1 MEQDIKNEMKQR
13 ILAEIDMSQEIDDM
27 EVRRLVDQCIM
38 EYKGTTELP
47 LSARIKLRK
56 ELFNTV
62 RRMDVLSEFLEDE
75 SVTEIMING
84 YDNIFIERSG
94 RVYKV
99 DQTFENEERL
109 ASIIQQIVAGCNR
122 IVNEAV
128 PIVDARLADGSRV
141 NVVLPP
147 ISLNGPTMTIR
158 KFPKEKM
165 TMERL
170 IEVGA
175 LSEDAAEFLERL
187 VKARYNIFVSGGTGA
202 GKTTFL
208 NALSDYIPQQERVI
222 TIEDSAE
229 LQLKNVVNLVRLE
242 SRNSNVEG
250 TNAVTIR
257 ELIKSS
263 LRMRPDRVIVGE
275 VRDAA
280 AIDMLAAMNTGHD
293 GSLSTGHAN
302 SSRDMITRLESMVL
316 MGMELPLEAVRR
328 QIASAVD
335 VIIHLGRLRDGSRKV
350 LEIAEVTGMRDGQVE
365 LRTIYQFE
373 EMTTGEMQKQDVTEV
388 FLFQMET
395 AGSQVRKP
403 AENEQPQKVA
413 GRLLAKAEL
422 QDQEKFRRA
431 GIVYKSILHADGI
444 SADAGM
450 RKFWDE
456 RKIGRNEQTERCWK
470 KN

>member
-1 MEQDIKNEMKQR
+1 MAGRVAEAVMEQEIKNEMKQR
-13 ILAEIDMSQEIDDM
+13 ILAELDMSQEIDDM

-38 EYKGTTELP
+38 EYKGMTELP
-47 LSARIKLRK
+47 LPARIKLRK

-175 LSEDAAEFLERL
+175 LSEDAAEFLKRL

-242 SRNSNVEG
+242 SRNSNVE
-250 TNAVTIR
+250 
-257 ELIKSS
+257 
-263 LRMRPDRVIVGE
+263 
-275 VRDAA
+275 
-280 AIDMLAAMNTGHD
+280 
-293 GSLSTGHAN
+293 
-302 SSRDMITRLESMVL
+302 
-316 MGMELPLEAVRR
+316 
-328 QIASAVD
+328 
-335 VIIHLGRLRDGSRKV
+335 
-350 LEIAEVTGMRDGQVE
+350 
-365 LRTIYQFE
+365 
-373 EMTTGEMQKQDVTEV
+373 
-388 FLFQMET
+388 
-395 AGSQVRKP
+395 
-403 AENEQPQKVA
+403 
-413 GRLLAKAEL
+413 
-422 QDQEKFRRA
+422 
-431 GIVYKSILHADGI
+431 
-444 SADAGM
+444 
-450 RKFWDE
+450 
-456 RKIGRNEQTERCWK
+456 
-470 KN
+470 

>member
-1 MEQDIKNEMKQR
+1 MAGRVAEDVMEQEIKNEMKQR
-13 ILAEIDMSQEIDDM
+13 ILAELDMSQEIDDM

-47 LSARIKLRK
+47 LPARIKLRK

-175 LSEDAAEFLERL
+175 LSEDAAEFLKRL

-302 SSRDMITRLESMVL
+302 SSGDMITRLESMVL

-350 LEIAEVTGMRDGQVE
+350 LEIAEVTGMREGLVE
-365 LRTIYQFE
+365 LHTIYEFE
-373 EMTTGEMQKQDVTEV
+373 EMVAGE
-388 FLFQMET
+388 
-395 AGSQVRKP
+395 
-403 AENEQPQKVA
+403 EQEVA
-413 GRLLAKAEL
+413 GRLRARAEL
-422 QDQEKFRRA
+422 LHQEKFLRA
-431 GIVYKSILHADGI
+431 GIAYKSVLCAEVRSEG
-444 SADAGM
+444 AGV
-450 RKFWDE
+450 
-456 RKIGRNEQTERCWK
+456 
-470 KN
+470 

>member
-1 MEQDIKNEMKQR
+1 MAGRVAEAVMEQEIKNEMKQR
-13 ILAEIDMSQEIDDM
+13 ILAELDMSQEIDDM

-47 LSARIKLRK
+47 LPARIKLRK

-84 YDNIFIERSG
+84 YDNIFIERFG

-175 LSEDAAEFLERL
+175 LSEDAAEFLKRL

-302 SSRDMITRLESMVL
+302 SSGDMITRLESMVL

-350 LEIAEVTGMRDGQVE
+350 LEIAEVTGMREGLIE
-365 LRTIYQFE
+365 LHTIYEFE
-373 EMTTGEMQKQDVTEV
+373 EMVAGEEQEVTDMVYAAAGTLSEQNV
-388 FLFQMET
+388 TDGFQL
-395 AGSQVRKP
+395 
-403 AENEQPQKVA
+403 QKVT
-413 GRLLAKAEL
+413 GRLRARAEL
-422 QDQEKFRRA
+422 LHQEKFLRA
-431 GIVYKSILHADGI
+431 GIAYKSVLCAEVRSEG
-444 SADAGM
+444 AGV
-450 RKFWDE
+450 
-456 RKIGRNEQTERCWK
+456 
-470 KN
+470 

>member
-1 MEQDIKNEMKQR
+1 MAGRIAEAVMEQEIKNEMKQR
-13 ILAEIDMSQEIDDM
+13 ILAELDMSQEIDDM

-38 EYKGTTELP
+38 EYKGMTELP
-47 LSARIKLRK
+47 LPARIKLRK

-175 LSEDAAEFLERL
+175 LSEDAAEFLKRL

-250 TNAVTIR
+250 MNAVTIR

-302 SSRDMITRLESMVL
+302 SSGDMITRLESMVL

-350 LEIAEVTGMRDGQVE
+350 LEIAEVTGMREGLVE
-365 LRTIYQFE
+365 LHTIYEFE
-373 EMTTGEMQKQDVTEV
+373 EMVAGEEQEVTDMVYAAAGTLSEQNV
-388 FLFQMET
+388 TDGFQL
-395 AGSQVRKP
+395 
-403 AENEQPQKVA
+403 QKVT
-413 GRLLAKAEL
+413 GRLRARAEL
-422 QDQEKFRRA
+422 LHQEKFLRA
-431 GIVYKSILHADGI
+431 GIAYKSVLCAEVRSEG
-444 SADAGM
+444 AGV
-450 RKFWDE
+450 
-456 RKIGRNEQTERCWK
+456 
-470 KN
+470 

>member
-1 MEQDIKNEMKQR
+1 MAGRVAEDVMEQEIKNEMKQR
-13 ILAEIDMSQEIDDM
+13 ILAELDMSQEIDDM

-47 LSARIKLRK
+47 LPARIKLRK

-175 LSEDAAEFLERL
+175 LSEDAAEFLKRL

-208 NALSDYIPQQERVI
+208 NALSDYIPQQERVF

-302 SSRDMITRLESMVL
+302 SSGDMITRLESMVL

-350 LEIAEVTGMRDGQVE
+350 LEIAEVTGMREGLVE
-365 LRTIYQFE
+365 LHTIYEFE
-373 EMTTGEMQKQDVTEV
+373 EM
-388 FLFQMET
+388 
-395 AGSQVRKP
+395 
-403 AENEQPQKVA
+403 VA
-413 GRLLAKAEL
+413 GEEQEVTDMVYAAAGTLSEQNVTDGFQLHKVTGRLRARAEL
-422 QDQEKFRRA
+422 LHQEKFLRA
-431 GIVYKSILHADGI
+431 GIAYKSVLCAEVRSEG
-444 SADAGM
+444 AGV
-450 RKFWDE
+450 
-456 RKIGRNEQTERCWK
+456 
-470 KN
+470 

>member
-1 MEQDIKNEMKQR
+1 MAGRVAEAVMEQEIKNEMKQR
-13 ILAEIDMSQEIDDM
+13 ILAELDMSQEIDDM

-47 LSARIKLRK
+47 LPARIKLRK

-94 RVYKV
+94 RIYKV
-99 DQTFENEERL
+99 DQTFENEDRL

-302 SSRDMITRLESMVL
+302 SSGDMITRLESMVL

-350 LEIAEVTGMRDGQVE
+350 LEIAEVTGMREGLVE
-365 LRTIYQFE
+365 LHTIYEFE
-373 EMTTGEMQKQDVTEV
+373 EMVAGEEQEVTDMVYAAAGTLSEQNV
-388 FLFQMET
+388 TDGFQL
-395 AGSQVRKP
+395 
-403 AENEQPQKVA
+403 QKVT
-413 GRLLAKAEL
+413 GRLRARAEL
-422 QDQEKFRRA
+422 LHQEKFLRA
-431 GIVYKSILHADGI
+431 GIAYKSVLCAEVRSEG
-444 SADAGM
+444 AGV
-450 RKFWDE
+450 
-456 RKIGRNEQTERCWK
+456 
-470 KN
+470 

>member
-1 MEQDIKNEMKQR
+1 MAGRVAEAVMEQEIKNEMKQR
-13 ILAEIDMSQEIDDM
+13 ILAELDMSQEIDDM

-47 LSARIKLRK
+47 LPARIKLRK

-175 LSEDAAEFLERL
+175 LSEDAAEFLKRL

-302 SSRDMITRLESMVL
+302 SSGDMITRLESMVL

-350 LEIAEVTGMRDGQVE
+350 LEIAEVTGMREGLVE
-365 LRTIYQFE
+365 FHTIYEFE
-373 EMTTGEMQKQDVTEV
+373 EMVAGEEQEVTDMVYAAAGTLSEQNV
-388 FLFQMET
+388 TDGFQL
-395 AGSQVRKP
+395 
-403 AENEQPQKVA
+403 QKVT
-413 GRLLAKAEL
+413 GRLRARAEL
-422 QDQEKFRRA
+422 LHQEKFLRA
-431 GIVYKSILHADGI
+431 GIAYKSVLCAEVRSEG
-444 SADAGM
+444 AGV
-450 RKFWDE
+450 
-456 RKIGRNEQTERCWK
+456 
-470 KN
+470 

>member
-1 MEQDIKNEMKQR
+1 MAGRVAEDVMEQEIKNEMKQR
-13 ILAEIDMSQEIDDM
+13 ILAELDMSQEIDDM

-47 LSARIKLRK
+47 LPARIKLRK

-175 LSEDAAEFLERL
+175 LSEDAAEFLKRL

-302 SSRDMITRLESMVL
+302 SSGDMITRLESMVL

-335 VIIHLGRLRDGSRKV
+335 VIIHLGRLSDGSRKV
-350 LEIAEVTGMRDGQVE
+350 LEIAEVTGMREGLVE
-365 LRTIYQFE
+365 LHTIYEFE
-373 EMTTGEMQKQDVTEV
+373 EM
-388 FLFQMET
+388 
-395 AGSQVRKP
+395 
-403 AENEQPQKVA
+403 VA
-413 GRLLAKAEL
+413 GEEQEVTDMVYAAAGTLSEQNVTDGFQLHKVTGRLRARAEL
-422 QDQEKFRRA
+422 LHQEKFLRA
-431 GIVYKSILHADGI
+431 GIAYKSVLCAEVRSEG
-444 SADAGM
+444 AGV
-450 RKFWDE
+450 
-456 RKIGRNEQTERCWK
+456 
-470 KN
+470 

>member
-1 MEQDIKNEMKQR
+1 MAGRVAEAVMEQEIKNEMKQR
-13 ILAEIDMSQEIDDM
+13 ILAELDMSQEIDDM

-47 LSARIKLRK
+47 LPARIKLRK

-175 LSEDAAEFLERL
+175 LSEDAAEFLKRL

-302 SSRDMITRLESMVL
+302 SSGDRKSTRLNSSHEIPSRM
-316 MGMELPLEAVRR
+316 PS
-328 QIASAVD
+328 SA
-335 VIIHLGRLRDGSRKV
+335 
-350 LEIAEVTGMRDGQVE
+350 
-365 LRTIYQFE
+365 
-373 EMTTGEMQKQDVTEV
+373 
-388 FLFQMET
+388 
-395 AGSQVRKP
+395 
-403 AENEQPQKVA
+403 
-413 GRLLAKAEL
+413 
-422 QDQEKFRRA
+422 
-431 GIVYKSILHADGI
+431 
-444 SADAGM
+444 
-450 RKFWDE
+450 
-456 RKIGRNEQTERCWK
+456 
-470 KN
+470 

>member
-1 MEQDIKNEMKQR
+1 MAGRVAEDVMEQEIKNEMKQR
-13 ILAEIDMSQEIDDM
+13 ILAELDMSQEIDDM

-47 LSARIKLRK
+47 LPARIKLRK

-128 PIVDARLADGSRV
+128 PIVDARLVDGSRV

-175 LSEDAAEFLERL
+175 LSEDAAEFLKRL

-302 SSRDMITRLESMVL
+302 SSGDMITRLESMVL

-350 LEIAEVTGMRDGQVE
+350 LEIAEVTGMREGLVE
-365 LRTIYQFE
+365 LHTIYEFE
-373 EMTTGEMQKQDVTEV
+373 EMVAGEEQEVTDMVYAAAGTLSEQNV
-388 FLFQMET
+388 TDGFQL
-395 AGSQVRKP
+395 
-403 AENEQPQKVA
+403 QKVT
-413 GRLLAKAEL
+413 GRLRARAEL
-422 QDQEKFRRA
+422 LHQEKFLRA
-431 GIVYKSILHADGI
+431 GIAYKSVLCAEVRSEG
-444 SADAGM
+444 AGV
-450 RKFWDE
+450 
-456 RKIGRNEQTERCWK
+456 
-470 KN
+470 

>member
-1 MEQDIKNEMKQR
+1 MAGRVAEDVMEQEIKNEMKQR
-13 ILAEIDMSQEIDDM
+13 ILAELDMSQEIDDM

-47 LSARIKLRK
+47 LPARIKLRK

-175 LSEDAAEFLERL
+175 LSEDAAEFLKRL

-280 AIDMLAAMNTGHD
+280 AIDMLAAMNTGHA

-302 SSRDMITRLESMVL
+302 SSGDMITRLESMVL

-350 LEIAEVTGMRDGQVE
+350 LEIAEVTGMREGLVE
-365 LRTIYQFE
+365 LHTIYEFE
-373 EMTTGEMQKQDVTEV
+373 EM
-388 FLFQMET
+388 
-395 AGSQVRKP
+395 
-403 AENEQPQKVA
+403 VA
-413 GRLLAKAEL
+413 GEEQEVTDMVYAAAGTLSEQNVTDGFQLHKVTGRLRARAEL
-422 QDQEKFRRA
+422 LHQEKFLRA
-431 GIVYKSILHADGI
+431 GIAYKSVLCAEVRSEG
-444 SADAGM
+444 AGV
-450 RKFWDE
+450 
-456 RKIGRNEQTERCWK
+456 
-470 KN
+470 

>member
-1 MEQDIKNEMKQR
+1 MAGRVAEDVMEQEIKNEMKQR
-13 ILAEIDMSQEIDDM
+13 ILAELDMSQEIDDM

-47 LSARIKLRK
+47 LPARIKLRK

-175 LSEDAAEFLERL
+175 LSEDAAEFLKRL

-302 SSRDMITRLESMVL
+302 SSGDMITRLESMVL

-350 LEIAEVTGMRDGQVE
+350 LEIAEVTGMREGLVE
-365 LRTIYQFE
+365 LHTIYEFE
-373 EMTTGEMQKQDVTEV
+373 EMVAGEEQEVTDMVYAAAGTLSEQNV
-388 FLFQMET
+388 TDGFQL
-395 AGSQVRKP
+395 
-403 AENEQPQKVA
+403 QKVT
-413 GRLLAKAEL
+413 GRLRARAEL
-422 QDQEKFRRA
+422 LHQEKVLRA
-431 GIVYKSILHADGI
+431 GIAYKSVLCAEVRSEG
-444 SADAGM
+444 AGV
-450 RKFWDE
+450 
-456 RKIGRNEQTERCWK
+456 
-470 KN
+470 

>member
-1 MEQDIKNEMKQR
+1 MRETSWKKMAGRVAEDVMEQEIKNEMKQR
-13 ILAEIDMSQEIDDM
+13 ILAELDMSQEIDDM

-47 LSARIKLRK
+47 LPARIKLRK

-175 LSEDAAEFLERL
+175 LSEDAAEFLKRL

-302 SSRDMITRLESMVL
+302 SSGDMITSLESMVL

-350 LEIAEVTGMRDGQVE
+350 LEIAEVTGMREGLVE
-365 LRTIYQFE
+365 LHTIYEFE
-373 EMTTGEMQKQDVTEV
+373 EM
-388 FLFQMET
+388 
-395 AGSQVRKP
+395 
-403 AENEQPQKVA
+403 VA
-413 GRLLAKAEL
+413 GEEQEVTDMVYAAAGTLSEQNVTDGFQLHKVTGRLRARAEL
-422 QDQEKFRRA
+422 LHQEKFLRA
-431 GIVYKSILHADGI
+431 GIAYKSVLCAAVRSEG
-444 SADAGM
+444 AGV
-450 RKFWDE
+450 
-456 RKIGRNEQTERCWK
+456 
-470 KN
+470 

>member
-1 MEQDIKNEMKQR
+1 MAGRVAEAVMEQEIKNEMKQR
-13 ILAEIDMSQEIDDM
+13 ILAELDMSQEIDDM

-38 EYKGTTELP
+38 EYKGTVELP
-47 LSARIKLRK
+47 LPARIKLRK

-122 IVNEAV
+122 IVNEAI

-175 LSEDAAEFLERL
+175 LSEDAAEFLKRL

-222 TIEDSAE
+222 TIDYKVTFLYLFVKVSNI
-229 LQLKNVVNLVRLE
+229 L
-242 SRNSNVEG
+242 RN
-250 TNAVTIR
+250 
-257 ELIKSS
+257 IKYN
-263 LRMRPDRVIVGE
+263 
-275 VRDAA
+275 
-280 AIDMLAAMNTGHD
+280 ID
-293 GSLSTGHAN
+293 
-302 SSRDMITRLESMVL
+302 
-316 MGMELPLEAVRR
+316 
-328 QIASAVD
+328 
-335 VIIHLGRLRDGSRKV
+335 
-350 LEIAEVTGMRDGQVE
+350 
-365 LRTIYQFE
+365 
-373 EMTTGEMQKQDVTEV
+373 
-388 FLFQMET
+388 
-395 AGSQVRKP
+395 
-403 AENEQPQKVA
+403 
-413 GRLLAKAEL
+413 
-422 QDQEKFRRA
+422 
-431 GIVYKSILHADGI
+431 
-444 SADAGM
+444 
-450 RKFWDE
+450 
-456 RKIGRNEQTERCWK
+456 IG
-470 KN
+470 

>member
-1 MEQDIKNEMKQR
+1 MAGRVAEDVMEQEIKNEMKQR
-13 ILAEIDMSQEIDDM
+13 ILAELDMSQEIDDM

-47 LSARIKLRK
+47 LPARIKLRK

-170 IEVGA
+170 IEVRA
-175 LSEDAAEFLERL
+175 LSEDAAEFLKRL

-302 SSRDMITRLESMVL
+302 SSGDMITRLESMVL

-350 LEIAEVTGMRDGQVE
+350 LEIAEVTGMREGLVE
-365 LRTIYQFE
+365 LHTIYEFE
-373 EMTTGEMQKQDVTEV
+373 EMVAGEEQEVTDMVYAAAGTLSEQNV
-388 FLFQMET
+388 TDGFQL
-395 AGSQVRKP
+395 
-403 AENEQPQKVA
+403 QKVT
-413 GRLLAKAEL
+413 GRLRARAEL
-422 QDQEKFRRA
+422 LHQEKFLRA
-431 GIVYKSILHADGI
+431 GIAYKSVLCAEVRSEG
-444 SADAGM
+444 AGV
-450 RKFWDE
+450 
-456 RKIGRNEQTERCWK
+456 
-470 KN
+470 

>member
-1 MEQDIKNEMKQR
+1 MAGRVAEDVMEQEIKNEMKQR
-13 ILAEIDMSQEIDDM
+13 ILAELDMSQEIDDM

-47 LSARIKLRK
+47 LPARIKLRK

-175 LSEDAAEFLERL
+175 LSEDAAEFLKRL

-275 VRDAA
+275 VRGAA

-302 SSRDMITRLESMVL
+302 SSGDMITRLESMVL

-350 LEIAEVTGMRDGQVE
+350 LEIAEVTGMREGLVE
-365 LRTIYQFE
+365 LHTIYEFE
-373 EMTTGEMQKQDVTEV
+373 EM
-388 FLFQMET
+388 
-395 AGSQVRKP
+395 
-403 AENEQPQKVA
+403 VA
-413 GRLLAKAEL
+413 GEEQEVTDMVYAAAGTLSEQNVTDGFQLHKVTGRLRARAEL
-422 QDQEKFRRA
+422 LHQEKFLRA
-431 GIVYKSILHADGI
+431 GIAYKSVLCAEVRSEG
-444 SADAGM
+444 AGV
-450 RKFWDE
+450 
-456 RKIGRNEQTERCWK
+456 
-470 KN
+470 